1 MKASRGIKVVGG
13 IKIKIFS
20 NLTQV
25 LKTFR
30 RFLESQTCTVVL
42 PQVTDSSHRASM
54 STSGVWMSSWYSLW
68 RFSDLSVSFVLVGV
82 HTYRCLHRLR
92 DQRGENKGSVGVW
105 VSVCVSVCV
114 RENRR
119 EREREVRIKETGSIA
134 KCIDNEC
141 TQCHKNK
148 RKDN

>member
-1 MKASRGIKVVGG
+1 M
-13 IKIKIFS
+13 
-20 NLTQV
+20 
-25 LKTFR
+25 
-30 RFLESQTCTVVL
+30 
-42 PQVTDSSHRASM
+42 
-54 STSGVWMSSWYSLW
+54 
-68 RFSDLSVSFVLVGV
+68 
-82 HTYRCLHRLR
+82 
-92 DQRGENKGSVGVW
+92 
-105 VSVCVSVCV
+105 CVSVCV